1 MPPKLVDDDAMKLLI
16 EKLKQ
21 LPQDKVGE
29 TVFAALLHA

>member
-29 TVFAALLHA
+29 TVFCGIAS